1 VAANPPDHC
10 HSQGDNLRYSI
21 NDFSS
26 AAEVADS
33 VMEQNQLME
42 VVMVDFV
49 DIINQIAEFK
59 APSTAMTLPKL
70 RTCKD
75 VQYVVAQAAQQLRVL
90 LAEFDGDSV
99 SELAKEVEDLEDDIE
114 ELRDELAICSKEKT

>member
-1 VAANPPDHC
+1 M
-10 HSQGDNLRYSI
+10 RYSI
-21 NDFSS
+21 NDFAS
-26 AAEVADS
+26 ASEKADS
-33 VMEQNQLME
+33 DMEQNQLME
-42 VVMVDFV
+42 VVSVDIV

-99 SELAKEVEDLEDDIE
+99 SGLAQEVQNLEDEVE
-114 ELRDELAICSKEKT
+114 ELRDELTMCEKDKT